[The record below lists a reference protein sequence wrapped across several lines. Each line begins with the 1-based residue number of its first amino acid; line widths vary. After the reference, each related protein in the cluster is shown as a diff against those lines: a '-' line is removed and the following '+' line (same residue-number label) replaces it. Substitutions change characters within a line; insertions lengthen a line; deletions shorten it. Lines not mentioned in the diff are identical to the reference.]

1 MKNDIKIYPA
11 IARANEKLSLAG
23 NIKYLVHNIDEY
35 GNLTNCLSDEPSS
48 HLLNVNKLSEGVFL
62 VNVTSMMSVVRVEKP
77 DKSQSYERR
86 R

>member
-35 GNLTNCLSDEPSS
+35 GNLTNCLTDEPSS
-48 HLLNVNKLSEGVFL
+48 HLLNVNKLSDGVFL
-62 VNVTSMMSVVRVEKP
+62 VNVTSMMSVVRVEEP
-77 DKSQSYERR
+77 HKSQSYDRR